1 MSIQNI
7 LDRWENHAD
16 LNNFSLKPIYT
27 NLMFDEEGVEKT
39 LEHYGIF
46 TGDLLAADE
55 DTQKQVLPHLTAI
68 DDALIE
74 ITKLIEGFVLAT
86 LYDDAEEDDEEVISL
101 FRDMR
106 ESVYDEY
113 RSIKERLDQVGEIVG
128 EVDENNL

>member
-7 LDRWENHAD
+7 LDRWESHAD
-16 LNNFSLKPIYT
+16 RNKFSLKPIYT
-27 NLMFDEEGVEKT
+27 NLMLNDHGVDET
-39 LEHYGIF
+39 LEHYGIS
-46 TGDLLAADE
+46 TKDLVEADE

-86 LYDDAEEDDEEVISL
+86 LYDDAEEDDEEVIAL

-106 ESVYDEY
+106 EDVYAEY
-113 RSIKERLDQVGEIVG
+113 TAIKDCLDQLAEI
-128 EVDENNL
+128 LRLPAKAA

>member
-27 NLMFDEEGVEKT
+27 NLMLNDHGVEKT
-39 LEHYGIF
+39 LKLYDIS
-46 TGDLLAADE
+46 TDDLLAADE
-55 DTQKQVLPHLTAI
+55 DTQKQLMPHLTAI

-86 LYDDAEEDDEEVISL
+86 FYDGAEEDDDEVITL

-113 RSIKERLDQVGEIVG
+113 RSIKERLDQVVEIV
-128 EVDENNL
+128 

>member
-7 LDRWENHAD
+7 LDRWESHAD

-27 NLMFDEEGVEKT
+27 NLMLNDHGVDET
-39 LEHYGIF
+39 LEHYGIS
-46 TGDLLAADE
+46 TKDLVEADE

-86 LYDDAEEDDEEVISL
+86 LYDDAEEDDEEVIAL

-106 ESVYDEY
+106 EDVYAEY
-113 RSIKERLDQVGEIVG
+113 TAIKDCLDQLAEI
-128 EVDENNL
+128 LRLPAKAA

>member
-1 MSIQNI
+1 MRIQNI

-16 LNNFSLKPIYT
+16 LNNFSLTPIYT
-27 NLMFDEEGVEKT
+27 NLMFNDDGVEKT
-39 LEHYGIF
+39 LEHYGIS
-46 TGDLLAADE
+46 TKDLVEADE

-86 LYDDAEEDDEEVISL
+86 LYDDAEEDDEEVIAL

-106 ESVYDEY
+106 EDVYAEY
-113 RSIKERLDQVGEIVG
+113 TAIKDCLDQLAEI
-128 EVDENNL
+128 LRLPAKAA

>member
-7 LDRWENHAD
+7 LDQWESHAD

-27 NLMFDEEGVEKT
+27 NLMLNDHGVDET
-39 LEHYGIF
+39 LEHYGIS
-46 TGDLLAADE
+46 TKDLVEADE

-86 LYDDAEEDDEEVISL
+86 FYDGAEEDDDEVITL
-101 FRDMR
+101 FRDTR
-106 ESVYDEY
+106 EDVYSEY
-113 RSIKERLDQVGEIVG
+113 TAIKGCLDQIAEIV
-128 EVDENNL
+128 

>member
-27 NLMFDEEGVEKT
+27 NLMLNDHGVEKT
-39 LEHYGIF
+39 LKLYGIS
-46 TGDLLAADE
+46 TDDLVEADE
-55 DTQKQVLPHLTAI
+55 DTQKQLMPHLTAI
-68 DDALIE
+68 DEALVQA
-74 ITKLIEGFVLAT
+74 TKSIEGFILAT
-86 LYDDAEEDDEEVISL
+86 LYDDAEGDDEEVITL

-113 RSIKERLDQVGEIVG
+113 RSIKERLDLVGEIV
-128 EVDENNL
+128 

>member
-16 LNNFSLKPIYT
+16 LSKFTLKPIYT
-27 NLMFDEEGVEKT
+27 NLMFDEEGVKKT
-39 LEHYGIF
+39 LELYGISAD
-46 TGDLLAADE
+46 DLVEADE

-86 LYDDAEEDDEEVISL
+86 FYDGAEEDDDEVITL
-101 FRDMR
+101 FQDTR
-106 ESVYDEY
+106 EDVYSEY
-113 RSIKERLDQVGEIVG
+113 TAIKERLDQLAEI
-128 EVDENNL
+128 LRLPAKAA